1 MTMDAASTSLDPY
14 PGWASPT
21 FAHAST
27 RSMGASRSPARPAKE
42 RRSER
47 RSPPEARARIAGP
60 AMVVPYDEGP
70 TTPSPPWPLTQTRTM
85 FARYFVELPI
95 APERVEHALAHD
107 PSAWLPGLAER
118 ANHRGDVLL
127 A

>member
-14 PGWASPT
+14 PGWGSPT
-21 FAHAST
+21 FADAST

-47 RSPPEARARIAGP
+47 RSPPEARARSAAP
-60 AMVVPYDEGP
+60 AVLVPYDEGP
-70 TTPSPPWPLTQTRTM
+70 TTPSPPCPLTPTRTM

-95 APERVEHALAHD
+95 AHERVEHAFAHE
-107 PSAWLPGLAER
+107 PST
-118 ANHRGDVLL
+118 
-127 A
+127 